1 MDQSTAKKELQEL
14 IKNEE
19 LKNKTCVDCA
29 NPNPQWASLRCD
41 IGLFLTMCLYNTN
54 CFHAV
59 TQSFSVCNVL
69 VFTEVLVSM
78 LGKSL
83 ITFLFNSGSSKFC
96 SSFVRSVS
104 MDSWQEDQIRRMKV
118 RE

>member
-19 LKNKTCVDCA
+19 LKNKTCVDCS
-29 NPNPQWASLRCD
+29 NPNPQWASLRFD
-41 IGLFLTMCLYNTN
+41 ILLTMCLCDAD

-59 TQSFSVCNVL
+59 MQSFSACNVL
-69 VFTEVLVSM
+69 VFTGVLVST

-83 ITFLFNSGSSKFC
+83 VTFLFNSSSPKFC

-118 RE
+118 RI